1 MPKHRRT
8 ILREAKRNLLSIDH
22 EEYLDAMTVLED
34 SMKHFYVK
42 AIRLKAQDEND
53 PKVDH
58 NLKEAAAL
66 AVEIMPYR
74 HHRLAAIKLD
84 KDPVMGEVHE
94 NASLEELEAE
104 MKKHW
109 LRLAPILDL
118 EALIAPAAGTAN
130 QEVPQGTGNG
140 AGGPHD

>member
-34 SMKHFYVK
+34 AMKHHYVK
-42 AIRLKAQDEND
+42 AARLKAEDEDD

-58 NLKEAAAL
+58 HLKEAAAF
-66 AVEIMPYR
+66 AVDIMMYR

-84 KDPVMGEVHE
+84 KDPVFGEVGEHSSV
-94 NASLEELEAE
+94 AELEAE
-104 MKKHW
+104 MKKLW

-118 EALIAPAAGTAN
+118 EALVAPAAGTAN
-130 QEVPQGTGNG
+130 QEVPQGG
-140 AGGPHD
+140 AGRAGEPHD

>member
-130 QEVPQGTGNG
+130 QEVGNG
-140 AGGPHD
+140 AGGAA